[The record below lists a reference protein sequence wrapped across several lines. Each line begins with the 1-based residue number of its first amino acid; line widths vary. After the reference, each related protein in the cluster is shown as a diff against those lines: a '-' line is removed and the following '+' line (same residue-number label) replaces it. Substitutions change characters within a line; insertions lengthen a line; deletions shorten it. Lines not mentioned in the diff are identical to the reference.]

1 MQGYLQIIFVLCF
14 FFSPPLWIYPPY
26 SPILLLSKYKWL
38 PPPFKMPHHLLPLL
52 VLNPNRNMKFS
63 SVLEVETPV
72 ILLPTIYVMLWSK
85 KGLSPLRTTKILRWE
100 IPFRRQSWMQSKNRG
115 RQSSFCLKI
124 MHLPH
129 GAWKNLLRL
138 LNAWRMGWRCCPF
151 STTGIFEVAF
161 AEHEKH
167 FNENTVQ
174 KWRAA
179 FTEVANLP
187 TRIHIKDG

>member
-1 MQGYLQIIFVLCF
+1 MQGYLETMNFPRSFQLLQSLNFSPHLLHHHFLVPF
-14 FFSPPLWIYPPY
+14 SSPPLSIYPTD

-38 PPPFKMPHHLLPLL
+38 PPPFKMLHHLLPLL

-72 ILLPTIYVMLWSK
+72 ILLPTIYVMLWTK
-85 KGLSPLRTTKILRWE
+85 KGLSPLRTIKILRWE
-100 IPFRRQSWMQSKNRG
+100 IPFRRHSWMQSKNRG

-138 LNAWRMGWRCCPF
+138 LNA
-151 STTGIFEVAF
+151 
-161 AEHEKH
+161 
-167 FNENTVQ
+167 
-174 KWRAA
+174 
-179 FTEVANLP
+179 
-187 TRIHIKDG
+187 